1 MIRKAIAAAIVAFSL
16 AGCATFDTIQKVQ
29 EIANATVPASV
40 VIPAANTF
48 NIVKAGATRFAE
60 YCVRE
65 KMAPAICEVGTRR
78 AVVKAVRIGTGARNS
93 MRDTLVNGT
102 PASASI
108 YNLMVGAIQDLK
120 NSPANSVQFVGAAQ

>member
-1 MIRKAIAAAIVAFSL
+1 MIRNVIAVAILAFALS
-16 AGCATFDTIQKVQ
+16 GCATIDTIQKVQ
-29 EIANATVPASV
+29 EVANATVPASV

-48 NIVKAGATRFAE
+48 NIVKSGATRFAQ
-60 YCVRE
+60 YCVQQN
-65 KMAPAICEVGTRR
+65 MTPAICEAGTRR
-78 AVVKAVRIGTGARNS
+78 AVVKAVRVGTGARNR

-120 NSPANSVQFVGAAQ
+120 NSPANSAQFVGAPQ